1 MTILCVEDEKLLLED
16 TVSMCRELL
25 TETDTVMGFSRS
37 GDALDWIRDH
47 PADVALLDIN
57 VPDMNGLKLAAEIKR
72 RRPDTAIIFLT
83 GYSEYALE
91 AFEVHAVGYLLK
103 PVNKERLAAEIAYAT
118 TGKTPQGILHVEAR
132 TFGNFDV
139 FVDGKTVKFKQA
151 KCKELLAYLIDR
163 QGSDVSRAEAFGILY
178 QDRPYDRSMQ
188 KQLDVIIRSLKKT
201 LAEYGIDEI
210 FEMSHAKMRILPEK
224 LSAKPEPAKP
234 EPVRTTAAKTQEP
247 IPWRVVVTEN
257 PERGTWTLSVYAG
270 DVRITDLGVATV
282 RARFKFNLP
291 NGWDGKNIYVV
302 FLDKNGNLRAIPAA
316 YNAVTGE
323 LVFDSNLVG
332 EFVVVTFNYKG
343 ELYSK
348 NFYTELEKLDAVK
361 VQNDASSK
369 AAASILSV
377 SAGAAGI
384 GANAN
389 VASSAGSVQP
399 GTFPG
404 A

>member
-118 TGKTPQGILHVEAR
+118 TGKTPQGILHMEAR

-224 LSAKPEPAKP
+224 LSCDAY
-234 EPVRTTAAKTQEP
+234 R
-247 IPWRVVVTEN
+247 
-257 PERGTWTLSVYAG
+257 
-270 DVRITDLGVATV
+270 
-282 RARFKFNLP
+282 
-291 NGWDGKNIYVV
+291 
-302 FLDKNGNLRAIPAA
+302 FLDGDAEAV
-316 YNAVTGE
+316 NAFRGE
-323 LVFDSNLVG
+323 YMSN
-332 EFVVVTFNYKG
+332 
-343 ELYSK
+343 YSWASD
-348 NFYTELEKLDAVK
+348 TEGYMYMRLFGK
-361 VQNDASSK
+361 
-369 AAASILSV
+369 
-377 SAGAAGI
+377 
-384 GANAN
+384 
-389 VASSAGSVQP
+389 
-399 GTFPG
+399 
-404 A
+404 